1 MPDIQDSILD
11 TTKRQL
17 GLDLADDSYDVE
29 IVMHINSIFFIL
41 TQLNVG
47 PTNGF
52 SILGKEEV
60 WADFIGEDQ
69 IHAVRTLMGLR
80 VKLIF
85 DPPATGPMIA
95 AIERV
100 AEQMEWRLNIHMEGV
115 KWDEALWTSSLST
128 E

>member
-17 GLDLADDSYDVE
+17 GLDLEDDSYDVE
-29 IVMHINSIFFIL
+29 LVMHINSIFFIFN
-41 TQLNVG
+41 QVG
-47 PTNGF
+47 LGPKNGF
-52 SILGKEEV
+52 SILDKDAV
-60 WADFIGEDQ
+60 WSEFIGEDQ

-85 DPPATGPMIA
+85 DPPDTGPMIA

-115 KWDEALWTSSLST
+115 RWDEALKASLPSM